1 MSETNNYPQHDNSFQ
16 SIKMLTSATCL
27 NELITNST
35 LKNIKI
41 HEGETIFIDE
51 KPKTIEKN
59 PNLRKKFHSKKEDE
73 IVREF
78 MFQKM
83 RKKNSETCEVLLQ
96 RRNKN
101 FGISRTSSNF
111 YI

>member
-59 PNLRKKFHSKKEDE
+59 PKSVDRVNQINWYGYMVITTNYKH
-73 IVREF
+73 
-78 MFQKM
+78 
-83 RKKNSETCEVLLQ
+83 
-96 RRNKN
+96 
-101 FGISRTSSNF
+101 
-111 YI
+111 